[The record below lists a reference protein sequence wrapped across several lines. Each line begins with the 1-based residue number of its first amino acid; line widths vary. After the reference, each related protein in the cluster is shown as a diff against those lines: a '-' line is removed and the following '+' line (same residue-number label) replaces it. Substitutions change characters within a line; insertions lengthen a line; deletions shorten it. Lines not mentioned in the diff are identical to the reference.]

1 MLYNLSETQIYI
13 KQICL
18 EYISTIGNDDAY
30 IVFSFLYNAVAC
42 CPSCPKARN
51 VIIHVLERRPHSV
64 CPHQKVKIHGV
75 AYIHII
81 ASETAVCVTA
91 DKHSLMCHVTEER
104 GHGKFCRRYL
114 PAFVSCFRIFEQHV
128 AAIYVMLAVICL
140 GHVPQSLRY
149 HHVVRVYHYD
159 DIPIGI
165 CYAFIESIAYAFIL
179 SDITVLRYCL
189 YLYTMSMVE
198 SVEQPS
204 TIT

>member
-1 MLYNLSETQIYI
+1 M
-13 KQICL
+13 
-18 EYISTIGNDDAY
+18 
-30 IVFSFLYNAVAC
+30 
-42 CPSCPKARN
+42 
-51 VIIHVLERRPHSV
+51 LERRPHSV

-179 SDITVLRYCL
+179 FGYHRIKILSVFVHNVHGRVCRTAIYYNIVQIIIFLVQYTFNGIFYGLFTVVRYGD
-189 YLYTMSMVE
+189 YGYSGIFFHK
-198 SVEQPS
+198 S
-204 TIT
+204 I